1 MIAGPP
7 PRISVVVPTYR
18 RPDALGRTLDALARQ
33 TIGTDAVEVLVVDDP
48 VADDAARVAADLARR
63 PQLRA
68 QHLHRSARGVSAAR
82 NAGWRAARAPLVLFI
97 GDDILGVPELL
108 AEHLAWHEQ
117 RGGPD
122 VGVLGHVRWASELRT
137 TPFMRWL
144 DNGIQFAFGTIDGD
158 EATWG
163 HFYTSNISVPRAVLE
178 EIGGFDEE
186 RFPFLYE
193 DLDVGY
199 RLHQRGFRLL
209 YNRRALGDHL
219 HPTTIEDWK
228 RRIAAT
234 APAERRWIAHRPE
247 MPAYFHDLFADAA
260 ARPRAYGP
268 GRALLKH
275 AAPEG
280 SRLGRLA
287 WASADIYYR
296 QQLAPAY
303 LAAWHAS
310 APAQGA

>member
-1 MIAGPP
+1 
-7 PRISVVVPTYR
+7 
-18 RPDALGRTLDALARQ
+18 
-33 TIGTDAVEVLVVDDP
+33 
-48 VADDAARVAADLARR
+48 
-63 PQLRA
+63 
-68 QHLHRSARGVSAAR
+68 VSAAR
-82 NAGWRAARAPLVLFI
+82 NTGWRAARAPLVLFI

-108 AEHLAWHEQ
+108 AEHLAWHEA

-122 VGVLGHVRWASELRT
+122 VGVLGHVRWAPELRV

-144 DNGIQFAFGTIDGD
+144 DQGIQFAYGTIDRD

-163 HFYTSNISVPRAVLE
+163 HFYTSNISVPRALLE

-199 RLHQRGFRLL
+199 RLYERGFRLL

-219 HPTTIEDWK
+219 HPTTIEDY
-228 RRIAAT
+228 RRRVAAT
-234 APAERRWIAHRPE
+234 APAERRWVEHRPE

-260 ARPRAYGP
+260 GRPRAYGP
-268 GRALLKH
+268 GRALLAH
-275 AAPEG
+275 VSPEG

-287 WASADIYYR
+287 WESADIYYR

-310 APAQGA
+310 APAQRA